1 VTAAMPV
8 EVDLALD
15 VDLLS
20 EESLA
25 QKVNQLFYLTRAS
38 LKRRQIDELW
48 QARRAKSP
56 TSLAETILSDSVISA
71 IRKELRRNTCHKVE
85 EAEVSKLIKGNVL
98 RPECFDK

>member
-1 VTAAMPV
+1 MPV

-15 VDLLS
+15 VDLLG
-20 EESLA
+20 EVTLT

-48 QARRAKSP
+48 KARRAKSP
-56 TSLAETILSDSVISA
+56 TSLAETILSDAVIGA
-71 IRKELRRNTCHKVE
+71 IRKELRRKTGHKVE
-85 EAEVSKLIKGNVL
+85 EEEVGRLLKETVL